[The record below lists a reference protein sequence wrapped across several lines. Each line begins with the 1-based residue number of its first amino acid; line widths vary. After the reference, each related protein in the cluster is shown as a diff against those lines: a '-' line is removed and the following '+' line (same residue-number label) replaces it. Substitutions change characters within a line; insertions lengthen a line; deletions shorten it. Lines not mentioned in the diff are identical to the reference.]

1 MKKFIL
7 AALIAVT
14 ITTTAFA
21 DANTNISTK
30 VTDNFSL
37 QFEAATNV
45 QWTLSS
51 TYIKASF
58 MQFGEKL
65 EAFYLPDGSL
75 IGTSKQIALDKLP
88 ENAVRNI
95 TKKYP
100 FPPYKLKE
108 CIQFEN
114 ADGVVSY
121 YVSLEEEG
129 KSKTILEI
137 SAAGGVSTFQRSTTK

>member
-1 MKKFIL
+1 MKKFIM

-37 QFEAATNV
+37 QFEAATNI
-45 QWTLSS
+45 QWTLGSN
-51 TYIKASF
+51 YAKASF

-65 EAFYLPDGSL
+65 EAFYLLDGSF

-100 FPPYKLKE
+100 FPPYRLKE
-108 CIQFEN
+108 CIEFQN
-114 ADGVVSY
+114 ADGAVVY
-121 YVSLEEEG
+121 YVSLEEE
-129 KSKTILEI
+129 KSKTILEV
-137 SAAGGVSTFQRSTTK
+137 SAAGGVSTFQRSTIK